1 MKKQFLLLMMTLLPL
16 VASADVNGT
25 CGKNLTWYYVE
36 ATQTLTISGTGEMY
50 NSWLGGS
57 APWSTYPIKEV
68 IVEDGVTSIGQTA
81 FSGCSSLASINI
93 PNSVTTIYEYAFSG
107 CNSLTS
113 INIPNSV
120 TAISSSAFSGC
131 NSLTSI
137 NVETDNPKYDSRDNC
152 NGIIETE
159 TNKLIIGCKNT
170 NIPNSVTSIGGSAF
184 ERCSSLTSINIPN
197 SVTSIGRSAFE
208 NCSSLTSINI
218 PNSVTSI
225 GRSAFENCSSLTS
238 INIPNSVT
246 SIGLSAFENCSSL
259 TSINIPNSVTS
270 IRTNTFL
277 GCSSLTSINI
287 PNSVTSIGGSA
298 FENCSSLTSIN
309 IPNSVTSIDIYAF
322 HGCSSL
328 TSINIPNSVT
338 SIDIYAFHGCS
349 SLTSINVE
357 TGNPKY
363 DSRDNCNG
371 IIETETNKLIIGC
384 KNTSIP
390 NSVTSIDIYV
400 FDGCSSLT
408 SINIPNSVTS
418 IGRGAFQGCKL
429 ETIICRCPLVN
440 ASQSFSSATFNH
452 AVLYVPEG
460 KRWEAIYDGGW
471 YPFINIRE
479 TVMNVDELSTQKAY
493 MVMNAHTFDY
503 MVYDA
508 INNGTKFISDF
519 HNVDESVANN
529 SWQIVE
535 NNGQKYLYNI
545 GTRRYAVIKSS
556 GEWELTDTPIAL
568 SMESDT
574 DGKFTINGNNTQ
586 WYFVPN
592 EQATVDHSVM
602 AVETIAGDAKAACY
616 YTLNGQRTEKQTR
629 GVKIVVLA
637 DGTKRK
643 VVTK

>member
-1 MKKQFLLLMMTLLPL
+1 M
-16 VASADVNGT
+16 
-25 CGKNLTWYYVE
+25 
-36 ATQTLTISGTGEMY
+36 
-50 NSWLGGS
+50 
-57 APWSTYPIKEV
+57 
-68 IVEDGVTSIGQTA
+68 
-81 FSGCSSLASINI
+81 
-93 PNSVTTIYEYAFSG
+93 
-107 CNSLTS
+107 
-113 INIPNSV
+113 
-120 TAISSSAFSGC
+120 TAIENFAFEYSSS
-131 NSLTSI
+131 I
-137 NVETDNPKYDSRDNC
+137 
-152 NGIIETE
+152 
-159 TNKLIIGCKNT
+159 
-170 NIPNSVTSIGGSAF
+170 
-184 ERCSSLTSINIPN
+184 TSINIPN
-197 SVTSIGRSAFE
+197 SVTSIGASAF
-208 NCSSLTSINI
+208 
-218 PNSVTSI
+218 
-225 GRSAFENCSSLTS
+225 
-238 INIPNSVT
+238 
-246 SIGLSAFENCSSL
+246 
-259 TSINIPNSVTS
+259 
-270 IRTNTFL
+270 
-277 GCSSLTSINI
+277 
-287 PNSVTSIGGSA
+287 
-298 FENCSSLTSIN
+298 
-309 IPNSVTSIDIYAF
+309 
-322 HGCSSL
+322 
-328 TSINIPNSVT
+328 
-338 SIDIYAFHGCS
+338 
-349 SLTSINVE
+349 
-357 TGNPKY
+357 K
-363 DSRDNCNG
+363 
-371 IIETETNKLIIGC
+371 
-384 KNTSIP
+384 
-390 NSVTSIDIYV
+390 
-400 FDGCSSLT
+400 
-408 SINIPNSVTS
+408 
-418 IGRGAFQGCKL
+418 GCKL

-586 WYFVPN
+586 WYLVPN

-602 AVETIAGDAKAACY
+602 AVETIAGDAKATSY
-616 YTLNGQRTEKQTR
+616 YTLNGQRTEKQTK